1 MPFPYLVDALQT
13 LNLIPSFSTSDFG
26 GDILPENVLVKNILE
41 GMESSLN
48 TLALIIMELK
58 DAEKC
63 EMFLNNSVL
72 INIKPLLMRLSDGII
87 NFDTLKDE
95 ARVLPLQAE
104 DYDADVEGADDRKQR

>member
-1 MPFPYLVDALQT
+1 M
-13 LNLIPSFSTSDFG
+13 NLIPSFSTSDFG

-48 TLALIIMELK
+48 TLALTIMELK

-63 EMFLNNSVL
+63 EMFLSCKALN
-72 INIKPLLMRLSDGII
+72 NIKPLLMKLSDGIKT
-87 NFDTLKDE
+87 FEALKDE
-95 ARVLPLQAE
+95 AQVLPLQAE